1 MTPNPEAIV
10 VAALYRF
17 VRLPDYQR
25 LQEPILQ
32 QMVAASVRG
41 TLLLAE
47 EGINGTIAGSR
58 EGIDSVLAFLRSDP
72 RFCDTDVKESFCE
85 QIPFKRTRVR
95 LKKEIVTL
103 GVDGIDPNDSVGTY
117 VDAKDWNDLIED
129 PDVLLI
135 DTRNDYEVAIGTF
148 EGATDP
154 QTHSFREFPEFVD
167 KHLATAKQSKVAMF
181 CTGGIRCEKSTAL
194 LKKKGFKHV
203 YHLRGGILKY
213 LEQTPESE
221 SKWRGDCFV
230 FDERVAVSHGLA
242 VADHVLCFGCG
253 WPVDRPS
260 QSHPDFQP
268 GVHCPRC
275 VDKLTEE
282 QKSRFAE
289 RQRQID
295 LTHSR
300 QAETIEKNESPAK
313 GQPPF
318 RTIPSQNGEDLL

>member
-1 MTPNPEAIV
+1 MTPNSNAIV

-17 VRLPDYQR
+17 VRLPDYRQLR
-25 LQEPILQ
+25 EPILQ
-32 QMVAASVRG
+32 RMIDASVRG
-41 TLLLAE
+41 TLLLAH

-58 EGIDSVLAFLRSDP
+58 AGIDSVLAFLRSDP
-72 RFCDTDVKESFCE
+72 RFGDTDVKESYCE
-85 QIPFKRTRVR
+85 RMPFKRARVR

-117 VDAKDWNDLIED
+117 VDAKDWNDLIDD

-148 EGATDP
+148 EGAKDP
-154 QTHSFREFPEFVD
+154 RTHTFREFPEYVD
-167 KHLATAKQSKVAMF
+167 KHLSDAKQSKVAMF

-194 LKKKGFKHV
+194 LKKKGFEQV

-221 SKWRGDCFV
+221 SKWQGDCFV
-230 FDERVAVSHGLA
+230 FDERVAVSHGLQ
-242 VADHVLCFGCG
+242 VSDHVLCFGCG

-260 QSHPDFQP
+260 QSHSDFRP

-275 VDKLTEE
+275 VDKLTDE
-282 QKSRFAE
+282 QKARFAE
-289 RQRQID
+289 RQRQLD
-295 LTHSR
+295 LKRR
-300 QAETIEKNESPAK
+300 QT
-313 GQPPF
+313 GDD
-318 RTIPSQNGEDLL
+318 TDTSQNGEDLL